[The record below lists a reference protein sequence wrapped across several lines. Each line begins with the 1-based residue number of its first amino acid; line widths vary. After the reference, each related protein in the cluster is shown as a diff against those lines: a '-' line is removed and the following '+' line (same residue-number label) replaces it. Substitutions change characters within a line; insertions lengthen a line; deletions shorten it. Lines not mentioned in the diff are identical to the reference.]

1 MLDTHTVDTF
11 IDFYLS
17 LKVRGR
23 LVIIGYISKYG
34 TDTSSQVMP
43 FLASLPQKV
52 GITIDIDTFNTS
64 FTHRKVNVYSCLR
77 CIVCR
82 SKCTMTISFFS
93 RLYMFRVN

>member
-52 GITIDIDTFNTS
+52 GITIDIDTFNTLYI
-64 FTHRKVNVYSCLR
+64 FYSSK
-77 CIVCR
+77 
-82 SKCTMTISFFS
+82 SKCLQLSKVYCLSLKMYHDYQF
-93 RLYMFRVN
+93 L